1 MKERTEGLL
10 PNLSER
16 LKGSALCCGKTL
28 PAAGFTKVVKDG
40 WHCWYPEKGAMY
52 RRLLRRTMT
61 FTEGIQSAWDQLGA
75 GETSKSKLPWF
86 FCSSAS
92 VSRGLNPS
100 SNFMREEE
108 THCIWK
114 YTFQSLLFLVK
125 ENFASSTQGKIKSHS
140 QVCHWNETNF
150 VIFSSIIYNICISCF
165 GNVLRIPSNIRP
177 GEAEVGRSLS
187 LRPAWAIQ

>member
-1 MKERTEGLL
+1 MAGIVGTQRKGLCTEGCSEGLW
-10 PNLSER
+10 LS
-16 LKGSALCCGKTL
+16 LKEFS
-28 PAAGFTKVVKDG
+28 
-40 WHCWYPEKGAMY
+40 
-52 RRLLRRTMT
+52 
-61 FTEGIQSAWDQLGA
+61 QLGTNW
-75 GETSKSKLPWF
+75 GRGRHLRVNCPGI

-100 SNFMREEE
+100 SNFMWEEE

-125 ENFASSTQGKIKSHS
+125 ENFASSAQGKIKSHS
-140 QVCHWNETNF
+140 QVCHWNDTNF

-165 GNVLRIPSNIRP
+165 GNVLRIPSNIGP